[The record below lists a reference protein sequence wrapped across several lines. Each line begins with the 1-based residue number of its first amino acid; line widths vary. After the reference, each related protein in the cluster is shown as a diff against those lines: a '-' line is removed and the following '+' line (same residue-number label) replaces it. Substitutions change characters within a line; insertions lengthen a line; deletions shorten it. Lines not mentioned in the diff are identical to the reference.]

1 MVNRYTDADSV
12 SAILNGVTISGTT
25 TPSDDQVDAWIAQ
38 ASNELEVMTGRIW
51 TSTTASSVILDYDG
65 SGYLRLP
72 KSPVISISSLEYNK
86 QGLGSSSSEW
96 TSLTEGR
103 TNDFIFYS
111 DEGEVQF
118 FGSNTPPAG
127 QQRIRVSYTYG
138 YASTPL
144 WVEKLCAQMVARRF
158 IASVVQGDAKEQGGS
173 ITVGNITISDPSTF
187 SASFLRQL
195 DTEIEDTLGKFI
207 NQTHVFRP
215 SRSYSS
221 R

>member
-1 MVNRYTDADSV
+1 MVNRYTDTDAV
-12 SAILNGVTISGTT
+12 SAILNGVTIDGTT
-25 TPSDDQVDAWIAQ
+25 TPSDDQVDTWIAQ
-38 ASNELEVMTGRIW
+38 SSNELDVMTGRVW
-51 TSTTASSVILDYDG
+51 TSTLSSSVVLDYDG

-72 KSPVISISSLEYNK
+72 KSPVVSISSLEYNK
-86 QGLGSSSSEW
+86 QSLGSSSSDW

-103 TNDFIFYS
+103 TNDFIVYT

-127 QQRIRVSYTYG
+127 QQRIRVTYTSG
-138 YASTPL
+138 YASTPA

-158 IASVVQGDAKEQGGS
+158 ISSVVQGDAKEQGGS

-195 DTEIEDTLGKFI
+195 DMEIADTLGKFI